1 MHFVTSNEL
10 LFPHVSL
17 DNDAKHIGYGTVYI
31 KDESYSRMAAAVL
44 QLGPGEGRV
53 VGTFGAMY
61 EEVSKARGGATEAIK
76 EALTLSAAD
85 LEMVQADTAVDVEGS
100 AAEIAQANAYNA
112 LLDARKYINSITLGS
127 LTGADGKLGR
137 MAKLSTWLGSHITA
151 LSREVPAF
159 NRRTSMLAKL
169 VEAKDGVTGLDD
181 DELAEGVAA
190 ALAATS
196 VAPSLMTLCE
206 LPGGPVARADMRAW
220 LSSCGATT
228 RMGRRRTSQ
237 RCSSRIS
244 RRQRQGASRSVR
256 SWAATRQA
264 RA

>member
-1 MHFVTSNEL
+1 MLSYKHVDPNDPPGDRFDDRGEHLLYMSDFTRKSFGDWVAGMPVRAAVGSDVERMHFVTSNEL

-85 LEMVQADTAVDVEGS
+85 LERVQADTAVVVEGS

-151 LSREVPAF
+151 LPD
-159 NRRTSMLAKL
+159 RRQHS
-169 VEAKDGVTGLDD
+169 TG
-181 DELAEGVAA
+181 EHRCW
-190 ALAATS
+190 
-196 VAPSLMTLCE
+196 PSWWK
-206 LPGGPVARADMRAW
+206 P
-220 LSSCGATT
+220 
-228 RMGRRRTSQ
+228 RMG
-237 RCSSRIS
+237 
-244 RRQRQGASRSVR
+244 
-256 SWAATRQA
+256 
-264 RA
+264 